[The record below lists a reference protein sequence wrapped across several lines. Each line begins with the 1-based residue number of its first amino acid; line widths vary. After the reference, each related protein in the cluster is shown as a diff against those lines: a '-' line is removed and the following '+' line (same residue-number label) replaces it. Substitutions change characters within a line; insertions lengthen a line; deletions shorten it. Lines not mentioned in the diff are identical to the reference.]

1 MFASLKPHAARLR
14 PLAGTLVL
22 LPLLGL
28 FLRAEWTVE
37 LPRQVSSQVQ
47 VRDPVAAKEKERKPR
62 TEKLRRWAEGVHW
75 SKGLHFKPEERVV
88 APVAGS
94 PARAIFEIQADAND
108 IYIIEAIT
116 PAGKIVELWR
126 AEAQPKGWGLTTRR
140 SPPVDLP
147 AGTREVRVRAKGG
160 DAQFAMCWLG
170 ITPVVSFHLWQVA
183 LGLWLLFILLTAASL
198 APPPA
203 VKRAASALLSGWA
216 RVDTPLA
223 VALGLLNL
231 FHATPVTLAAGLT
244 LLLLWL
250 AVALLKHSPG
260 KAAMAAVTCVAL
272 YFLVIGP
279 VVRGVVRAKV
289 ERLQVL
295 NLEHRLKPHG
305 QPDINAD
312 GVRLKGE
319 ADQLKEEDFNII
331 FLGDSFTYGWR
342 LEYEETFTSQ
352 LEKIAAASACKQ
364 RVRAINFGWPGAS
377 PIVALRLLREVG
389 ASYKPDLIVYNL
401 DMTDFRDDLLYED
414 SLEKKGWE
422 LEPDVPTLM
431 WQAVRYSLQEMY
443 GDNKVADRLQA
454 AVRRD
459 ARSPTARPGVPGERF
474 FPLLYPLKDTK
485 AMMERGTMKY
495 LEQLR
500 AYSKQTLKV
509 PMAMV
514 IFPRACQYSK
524 TEAPKNWEH
533 DCPVV
538 GAHVKEPN
546 RYLASVKGKL
556 GFPVIDL
563 LPSFEASKIF
573 PLYLEDDPH
582 WTPAGAT
589 LAAATAARGLMDEGL
604 LPCTPKP

>member
-1 MFASLKPHAARLR
+1 MIAALKRHAPRLR

-37 LPRQVSSQVQ
+37 LPRQQPAEVQ
-47 VRDPVAAKEKERKPR
+47 IRDPDAADDKERKPR
-62 TEKLRRWAEGVHW
+62 TEKLRRWAEGVYW
-75 SKGLHFKPEERVV
+75 SKGLLFKPEERVV
-88 APVAGS
+88 APLAGTPS
-94 PARAIFEIQADAND
+94 RAIFEIQADAND

-116 PAGKIVELWR
+116 PAGEIVELWR
-126 AEAQPKGWGLTTRR
+126 AAAQPKGWGLTTRR

-160 DAQFAMCWLG
+160 DAQFAMCWLA
-170 ITPVVSFHLWQVA
+170 ITPVLSFHLWQIA
-183 LGLWLLFILLTAASL
+183 AGLWLLFLVLTAVAVKAPLPRLGSL
-198 APPPA
+198 ATD
-203 VKRAASALLSGWA
+203 LLSGWA

-223 VALGLLNL
+223 AALGLFNL

-250 AVALLKHSPG
+250 AAALLKRSPL
-260 KAAMAAVTCVAL
+260 KAAMAALTCVAL
-272 YFLVIGP
+272 YFLVVGP
-279 VVRGVVRAKV
+279 VVRTVVRARV

-319 ADQLKEEDFNII
+319 SDQLRQEDFNII

-352 LEKIAAASACKQ
+352 LEKIAGASACKQ
-364 RVRAINFGWPGAS
+364 KVRAINFGWPGAS
-377 PIVALRLLREVG
+377 PIVALRLLRQVG
-389 ASYKPDLIVYNL
+389 AAYKPDLVVYNL

-414 SLEKKGWE
+414 SLEKKGWQ
-422 LEPDVPTLM
+422 LSPDVPTLL
-431 WQAVRYSLQEMY
+431 WQMVRYSLHEAY
-443 GDNKVADRLQA
+443 GDNGVADRLQA

-459 ARSPTARPGVPGERF
+459 AGKPSARPGVPGERF
-474 FPLLYPLKDTK
+474 FPLLYPLKDTQAK
-485 AMMERGTMKY
+485 MERGTMKY

-500 AYSKQTLKV
+500 ALSKETLKV

-514 IFPRACQYSK
+514 VFPRACQYSK
-524 TEAPKNWEH
+524 TEAPRNWEH
-533 DCPVV
+533 DCPVL
-538 GAHVKEPN
+538 GEYVKEPN
-546 RYLASVKGKL
+546 RYLASNKEKL

-563 LPSFEASKIF
+563 LPEFEASKIF

-582 WTPAGAT
+582 WTPAGAR
-589 LAAATAARGLMDEGL
+589 LAASTAARRLMAEGL
-604 LPCTPKP
+604 IPCQPK